1 MFEFGALV
9 GVVSQKR
16 LHFST
21 CFVIAGQIIHSGKFK
36 HLQDSENVN
45 FEKTS
50 NVVSILVTSYDGK
63 THGRTEGQTGMEVE
77 IVI

>member
-1 MFEFGALV
+1 MFEFAALV
-9 GVVSQKR
+9 GAVSQKR

-50 NVVSILVTSYDGK
+50 NVVSILEKFHTFITPCLEK
-63 THGRTEGQTGMEVE
+63 
-77 IVI
+77 I